1 MRIEEIPASPKKPK
15 VTRVAAYARVSSD
28 KDAAFHS
35 LEAQTEYYQNYIA
48 ARPDW
53 ELVAIYSDNGIS
65 GTTLHRPEFQRMLQ
79 DCREGK
85 IDLIITKSVTR
96 FARNTIILLETI
108 RELKK
113 IGVDCYFEKED
124 MHSISPDGE
133 LLLTLLAMY
142 AEEEAR
148 SASENQKWR
157 IQKLYDQGKPAGGHT
172 FGYRLMGERF
182 EVVPEEAEIVKEI
195 FRLYL
200 SGMGY
205 SKIARTLIEQHIPA
219 YFGGTWSVASVRNI
233 LLNEK
238 YAGDLL
244 LQKTFSEDFRTKKKR
259 KNTGELRKI
268 YDLFLSGKTINE
280 IAATLTSMG
289 VLTPAGRTKWSVSTV
304 RSILS
309 NEKYKGEALLQ
320 KTFTVDYLTKEVRR
334 NNGEVPS
341 VRVRNSHEPIIEP
354 EVFDR
359 VQSMLAT
366 SAKRR
371 AKVRTKLPFAGKL
384 ICGDCGSFYGHK
396 VWRLRSTGEHYNV
409 WYCNHK
415 YDGDKTCDSPRLRDE
430 EVKAAFEKML
440 QKCGDPNPVYT
451 DER

>member
-1 MRIEEIPASPKKPK
+1 MRIEKIPASPKKPK

-65 GTTLHRPEFQRMLQ
+65 GTTIHRPEFQRMLQ

-85 IDLIITKSVTR
+85 IDLIITKSATR
-96 FARNTIILLETI
+96 SARNTIILLETI
-108 RELKK
+108 REFKK
-113 IGVDCYFEKED
+113 IGVECYFEKED

-205 SKIARTLIEQHIPA
+205 TKIARTLIEQNIPA
-219 YFGGTWSVASVRNI
+219 RFGGAWSNASVRDI

-259 KNTGELRKI
+259 KNTGELRKVYVRDSHEAI
-268 YDLFLSGKTINE
+268 IDRQMFEEVQQE
-280 IAATLTSMG
+280 IARRSARQREIMAHKNPNHDNSQKLFTGLIVCGCCGSAYVRKYTNAKSGDQNTATTAAIRCDSQE
-289 VLTPAGRTKWSVSTV
+289 AGRRLCPGLYGTG
-304 RSILS
+304 R
-309 NEKYKGEALLQ
+309 AA
-320 KTFTVDYLTKEVRR
+320 
-334 NNGEVPS
+334 
-341 VRVRNSHEPIIEP
+341 
-354 EVFDR
+354 
-359 VQSMLAT
+359 VQL
-366 SAKRR
+366 
-371 AKVRTKLPFAGKL
+371 
-384 ICGDCGSFYGHK
+384 
-396 VWRLRSTGEHYNV
+396 
-409 WYCNHK
+409 
-415 YDGDKTCDSPRLRDE
+415 
-430 EVKAAFEKML
+430 
-440 QKCGDPNPVYT
+440 
-451 DER
+451 

>member
-65 GTTLHRPEFQRMLQ
+65 GTTIHRPEFQRMLQ

-113 IGVDCYFEKED
+113 IGVECYFEKENLHTFD
-124 MHSISPDGE
+124 PKCEMMLTIMSSLAQEESRSISENVRWGKQKSMRDGKVSLPYSHFLGYKKGADGRPE
-133 LLLTLLAMY
+133 IV
-142 AEEEAR
+142 EEEA
-148 SASENQKWR
+148 AV
-157 IQKLYDQGKPAGGHT
+157 I
-172 FGYRLMGERF
+172 
-182 EVVPEEAEIVKEI
+182 
-195 FRLYL
+195 
-200 SGMGY
+200 
-205 SKIARTLIEQHIPA
+205 
-219 YFGGTWSVASVRNI
+219 
-233 LLNEK
+233 
-238 YAGDLL
+238 
-244 LQKTFSEDFRTKKKR
+244 
-259 KNTGELRKI
+259 RKI

-280 IAATLTSMG
+280 IAAILTSMG
-289 VLTPAGRTKWSVSTV
+289 VLTPAGKKKWSVSTV
-304 RSILS
+304 RRILS

-320 KTFTVDYLTKEVRR
+320 KTFTVDYLTKEVRK

-359 VQSMLAT
+359 VQAILAE
-366 SAKRR
+366 SAKCR
-371 AKVRTKLPFAGKL
+371 AKVRTRHPFAGKL
-384 ICGDCGSFYGHK
+384 VCGDCGSFYGHK
-396 VWRLRSTGEHYNV
+396 VWRLRSTGERYNV

-430 EVKAAFEKML
+430 EIKAAFEKML
-440 QKCGDPNPVYT
+440 QKCSDANPVYT
-451 DER
+451 DERWNKLVESVKVCRGGHLIFTLTDGRIVKVTLQDH